1 MKIVKLF
8 SNYLRTKL
16 LCQKSIYPDPMR
28 SFSNQKSV
36 EILLSN
42 QTQESDE
49 IFAEESA
56 GILLSNLVNPTQ
68 EFAKNPDLSLTNC
81 YLLSQITLREFLI
94 PNNFA

>member
-1 MKIVKLF
+1 
-8 SNYLRTKL
+8 
-16 LCQKSIYPDPMR
+16 MR
-28 SFSNQKSV
+28 SFSNQKSA

-42 QTQESDE
+42 QTQESAE
-49 IFAEESA
+49 IFAEESP